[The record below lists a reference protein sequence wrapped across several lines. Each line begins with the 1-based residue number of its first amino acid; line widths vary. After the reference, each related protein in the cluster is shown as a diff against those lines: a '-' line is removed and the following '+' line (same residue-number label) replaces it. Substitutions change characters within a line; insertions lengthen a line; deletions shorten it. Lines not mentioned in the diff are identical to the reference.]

1 MTTKQNEVKTSV
13 DTAPS
18 VENMFEDILKQL
30 NEQKVSVSNTIN
42 NVKKLQKEVNK
53 NLKKKQKGGKKR
65 EPSGFT
71 KPTKITKELAE
82 FIGKENGVEV
92 ARTEVTKLLSEYI
105 KNNKLQLESDKRKII
120 PDKKLCKLLSCKKD
134 DDVTY
139 FNLQRWLK
147 PHFIATPATPAKTA

>member
-13 DTAPS
+13 DNAPS

-105 KNNKLQLESDKRKII
+105 KNNKLQMESDKRKIL

-147 PHFIATPATPAKTA
+147 PHFISSSA

>member
-1 MTTKQNEVKTSV
+1 MTTNQNEINTSV
-13 DTAPS
+13 DTVPS
-18 VENMFEDILKQL
+18 VETMFEDVLKQL
-30 NEQKVSVSNTIN
+30 AEQKISLSTTIS
-42 NVKKLQKEVNK
+42 NVKKLQKEVTK
-53 NLKKKQKGGKKR
+53 NLKKKSKGGKKR

-71 KPTKITKELAE
+71 QPTKISPELAE

-92 ARTEVTKLLSEYI
+92 ARTEVTKLLSAYI
-105 KNNKLQLESDKRKII
+105 KNNNLQLESDKRKIL

-147 PHFIATPATPAKTA
+147 PHFISSSA

>member
-71 KPTKITKELAE
+71 KPTQITKELSE

-147 PHFIATPATPAKTA
+147 PHFIAKPAKTA

>member
-1 MTTKQNEVKTSV
+1 MTTNQNEINTSV

-18 VENMFEDILKQL
+18 VETMFEDVLKQL
-30 NEQKVSVSNTIN
+30 AEQKISLSTTIS
-42 NVKKLQKEVNK
+42 NVKKLQKEVTK
-53 NLKKKQKGGKKR
+53 NLKKKSKGGKKR

-71 KPTKITKELAE
+71 QPTKITPELSE

-92 ARTEVTKLLSEYI
+92 ARTEVTKLLSAYI
-105 KNNKLQLESDKRKII
+105 KNNNLQLESDKRKIL

-147 PHFIATPATPAKTA
+147 PHFISKTA